1 MMKGWCFVFAGEA
14 KPSFNGE
21 EERV

>member
-1 MMKGWCFVFAGEA
+1 MKSCYFVFAGEA